1 MLKKI
6 ISIVPVAMLSA
17 TLGANVQAATITV
30 QKGDTLWDLSH
41 THNTSVENI
50 KTLNHITTNLIHPGD
65 VLSIAQQYTVKQG
78 DTLWDIALNHQVTV
92 SQIKEWNQ
100 LHTDLIHPGLNL
112 SIIDGTKT
120 STVGTDTPIKP
131 EAHAAKET
139 TTSVTNNTTAIESIP
154 EETVS
159 STSKTALK
167 DSAPEA
173 TAPSTN
179 NTASKENASE
189 ATAPSTSNTTSKE
202 NAPEATAPSTNNTA
216 SKENAS
222 EATAPSTSNTTSKEN
237 APEATAPST
246 NNTASKENAPEAT
259 APSTNNTASKELIV
273 EASAYTASCEGCSG
287 VTATGINL
295 KTNPNAKVISVDP
308 TVIPLGSKVYV
319 EGYGEAIAGDT
330 GGAIKGNRIDVFF
343 PSQQD
348 AINFGVKQLKITIL
362 D

>member
-17 TLGANVQAATITV
+17 TLGANAQATTINV
-30 QKGDTLWDLSH
+30 QKGDTLWDLSR
-41 THNTSVENI
+41 THHTSVENI
-50 KTLNHITTNLIHPGD
+50 KTLNHMTTNLIHPGD
-65 VLSIAQQYTVKQG
+65 VLTIAQQYTVKQG
-78 DTLWDIALNHQVTV
+78 DTLWDIALDHQVSV

-100 LHTDLIHPGLNL
+100 LQTDLIHPGLHL

-120 STVGTDTPIKP
+120 SKAVTDKPIKP
-131 EAHAAKET
+131 TAHAAKET
-139 TTSVTNNTTAIESIP
+139 TTSVTNHKTAVESKP

-159 STSKTALK
+159 SKNNTAPK

-173 TAPSTN
+173 TAPST
-179 NTASKENASE
+179 
-189 ATAPSTSNTTSKE
+189 ST
-202 NAPEATAPSTNNTA
+202 
-216 SKENAS
+216 
-222 EATAPSTSNTTSKEN
+222 
-237 APEATAPST
+237 
-246 NNTASKENAPEAT
+246 TASKENAPEAN
-259 APSTNNTASKELIV
+259 ASSTNKTASKEIIV

-287 VTATGINL
+287 ITSTGMNL

-308 TVIPLGSKVYV
+308 AVIPLGSKVYV

-330 GGAIKGNRIDVFF
+330 GGAIKGKRIDVFF

-348 AINFGVKQLKITIL
+348 AINFGVKQLKVTIL

>member
-17 TLGANVQAATITV
+17 TLGANAQAATINV
-30 QKGDTLWDLSH
+30 QKGDTLWDLSR
-41 THNTSVENI
+41 THHTSVENI
-50 KTLNHITTNLIHPGD
+50 KTLNHMTTNLIHPGD
-65 VLSIAQQYTVKQG
+65 VLTIAQQYTVKQG
-78 DTLWDIALNHQVTV
+78 DTLWDIALDHQVSV

-100 LHTDLIHPGLNL
+100 LQTDLIHPGLHL

-120 STVGTDTPIKP
+120 SKAVTDKPIKP
-131 EAHAAKET
+131 AANAAKET
-139 TTSVTNNTTAIESIP
+139 TTSITNNTTAVESKP

-159 STSKTALK
+159 STSNTAPK

-173 TAPSTN
+173 TAPSTST
-179 NTASKENASE
+179 TASKDS
-189 ATAPSTSNTTSKE
+189 
-202 NAPEATAPSTNNTA
+202 APEA
-216 SKENAS
+216 NAS
-222 EATAPSTSNTTSKEN
+222 STST
-237 APEATAPST
+237 
-246 NNTASKENAPEAT
+246 TASKENAPEA
-259 APSTNNTASKELIV
+259 NKTASKEIIV

-287 VTATGINL
+287 ITSTGMNL

-308 TVIPLGSKVYV
+308 AVIPLGSKVYV

-330 GGAIKGNRIDVFF
+330 GGAIKGKRIDVFF

-348 AINFGVKQLKITIL
+348 AINFGVKQLKVTIL

>member
-30 QKGDTLWDLSH
+30 QKGDTLWDLSRA
-41 THNTSVENI
+41 HNTSVENI
-50 KTLNHITTNLIHPGD
+50 KTLNHITTNLIQPGD
-65 VLSIAQQYTVKQG
+65 VLTIAQQYTVKQG

-100 LHTDLIHPGLNL
+100 LHTDLIHPGLHL

-120 STVGTDTPIKP
+120 NTAITDKPIKP
-131 EAHAAKET
+131 AKET
-139 TTSVTNNTTAIESIP
+139 TTSVTNDKTAMESKP

-159 STSKTALK
+159 STSKTASK
-167 DSAPEA
+167 DRVPEV

-179 NTASKENASE
+179 NTAPKENTPE
-189 ATAPSTSNTTSKE
+189 AITPPSNT
-202 NAPEATAPSTNNTA
+202 
-216 SKENAS
+216 
-222 EATAPSTSNTTSKEN
+222 
-237 APEATAPST
+237 
-246 NNTASKENAPEAT
+246 
-259 APSTNNTASKELIV
+259 TASKELIV

-287 VTATGINL
+287 ITATGINL
-295 KTNPNAKVISVDP
+295 KTNPHAKVISVDP

-330 GGAIKGNRIDVFF
+330 GGAINGNRIDVFF

-348 AINFGVKQLKITIL
+348 AINFGVKQLKVTIL